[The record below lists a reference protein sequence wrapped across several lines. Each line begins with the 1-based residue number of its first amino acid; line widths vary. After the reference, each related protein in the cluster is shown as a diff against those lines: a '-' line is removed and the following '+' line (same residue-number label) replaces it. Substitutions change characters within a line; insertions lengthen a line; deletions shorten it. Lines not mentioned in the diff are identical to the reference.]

1 MSAGDLNYSSAISEG
16 NTLSRSVGE
25 HNESIRQNN
34 QLLVQ
39 AWNQQK
45 NTDAKNLEEDKDI
58 KGVEDAY
65 GSFTAFGTIA
75 QGYQRVNQ
83 LGVSGALRQ
92 DIGNLQNRAQTIAD
106 SVRGG
111 LNKIRGGDQ
120 SSQAISDAGSKPVD
134 TETGSVSTSEP
145 NSQSEP
151 NSMAVDPEKTSGS
164 VDTDAVDDIKNSVK
178 DTSATEEISGKIV
191 KGLKTAGKVG
201 QVAGVL
207 AGGVQ
212 LVEGVKD
219 AVDGNFAKMDAAHKT
234 SSILGDAGGLL
245 DIASVFLPVLAPIGA
260 ITSVASA
267 VTDTIN
273 TIDDDKSKQKTDAG
287 SEQNQLNQNR
297 ANLENTTSFTSLGLI
312 GNAQSSSIEKIQG
325 SSSF

>member
-1 MSAGDLNYSSAISEG
+1 MSADDLNYASAISEG
-16 NTLSRSVGE
+16 NTLSKSVGE

-39 AWNQQK
+39 AWNQQR
-45 NTDAKNLEEDKDI
+45 NTDAKNLEQDKDI

-83 LGVSGALRQ
+83 LGVGGALRQ
-92 DIGNLQNRAQTIAD
+92 DIGNIQNRAQKIAD

-120 SSQAISDAGSKPVD
+120 SSQAISNAGSKPVD
-134 TETGSVSTSEP
+134 TETGTVSTSQP

-151 NSMAVDPEKTSGS
+151 NATTVDPEKTSGS
-164 VDTDAVDDIKNSVK
+164 VDTDAVDDIKNSIK

-201 QVAGVL
+201 QVAGVIG
-207 AGGVQ
+207 GGVQ

-234 SSILGDAGGLL
+234 SSILGDIGGVL

-267 VTDTIN
+267 VTSTIN
-273 TIDDDKSKQKTDAG
+273 TIDDDKSKQSTDAS

-297 ANLENTTSFTSLGLI
+297 ANVENTTSFTSMGLI

-325 SSSF
+325 SGSF

>member
-16 NTLSRSVGE
+16 NSLSKSVRE

-45 NTDAKNLEEDKDI
+45 NVDDKNAQQDKDI

-65 GSFTAFGTIA
+65 GSFTAIGTIA

-83 LGVSGALRQ
+83 LGVAGAFRE
-92 DIGNLQNRAQTIAD
+92 DIGNIQNRAQQIAD

-120 SSQAISDAGSKPVD
+120 GGQAVSNAGSKPVD
-134 TETGSVSTSEP
+134 TNTGTVSTSEP

-151 NSMAVDPEKTSGS
+151 NSATVDPEKTSGS
-164 VDTDAVDDIKNSVK
+164 VDTDAVDDVKNSVK

-201 QVAGVL
+201 QVAGVIG
-207 AGGVQ
+207 GGVQ

-219 AVDGNFAKMDAAHKT
+219 LADGSFAKMDAAHKA

-245 DIASVFLPVLAPIGA
+245 DIASVFLPVLAPIA
-260 ITSVASA
+260 AVTSVASA
-267 VTDTIN
+267 VSSTIN
-273 TIDDDKSKQKTDAG
+273 TIDDDKSKQSKDAS

-297 ANLENTTSFTSLGLI
+297 ANVENTTSFTSLGLV

-325 SSSF
+325 TGAF

>member
-16 NTLSRSVGE
+16 NSLSKSVRE

-45 NTDAKNLEEDKDI
+45 NTDAKNLQQDKDI

-65 GSFTAFGTIA
+65 GSFTAMGTIA

-83 LGVSGALRQ
+83 LGLGGALRQ
-92 DIGNLQNRAQTIAD
+92 DIGNIQNRAQQIAD

-120 SSQAISDAGSKPVD
+120 SSQAISNAGSKPVD
-134 TETGSVSTSEP
+134 TETGTVSTSEP

-151 NSMAVDPEKTSGS
+151 NSMTVDPEKTSGS
-164 VDTDAVDDIKNSVK
+164 VDLDAVDDIKNSIK
-178 DTSATEEISGKIV
+178 GSATEEISGKIV

-201 QVAGVL
+201 QVAGVIG
-207 AGGVQ
+207 GGVQ

-219 AVDGNFAKMDAAHKT
+219 VADGNFA
-234 SSILGDAGGLL
+234 
-245 DIASVFLPVLAPIGA
+245 
-260 ITSVASA
+260 
-267 VTDTIN
+267 
-273 TIDDDKSKQKTDAG
+273 
-287 SEQNQLNQNR
+287 
-297 ANLENTTSFTSLGLI
+297 
-312 GNAQSSSIEKIQG
+312 
-325 SSSF
+325 

>member
-16 NTLSRSVGE
+16 NSLSRTVGE

-45 NTDAKNLEEDKDI
+45 NTDAKNLEQDKDI

-83 LGVSGALRQ
+83 LGVGGALRQ
-92 DIGNLQNRAQTIAD
+92 DVGNLQNRAQTIAD

-120 SSQAISDAGSKPVD
+120 SSQAVSDAGSKPVD
-134 TETGSVSTSEP
+134 TETGTVSTSEP

-151 NSMAVDPEKTSGS
+151 NSMSVDPEKTSGS
-164 VDTDAVDDIKNSVK
+164 VDLDPVDDIKNSIK
-178 DTSATEEISGKIV
+178 GSATEEISGKIV

-219 AVDGNFAKMDAAHKT
+219 VADGNFAKMDAAHKT
-234 SSILGDAGGLL
+234 ASILGDAGGLL
-245 DIASVFLPVLAPIGA
+245 DIASVFLPILAPIGA

-267 VTDTIN
+267 VTDTVN

-312 GNAQSSSIEKIQG
+312 GNAQQSSIAKIQG
-325 SSSF
+325 SGGAF

>member
-16 NTLSRSVGE
+16 NSLSRTVGE

-45 NTDAKNLEEDKDI
+45 NTDSKNLEQDKDI

-83 LGVSGALRQ
+83 LGVGGALRQ
-92 DIGNLQNRAQTIAD
+92 DVGNLQNRAQTIAD

-134 TETGSVSTSEP
+134 TETGTVSTSEP

-151 NSMAVDPEKTSGS
+151 NAMSVDPEKTSGS
-164 VDTDAVDDIKNSVK
+164 VDLDPVDDIKNSIK
-178 DTSATEEISGKIV
+178 GSATEEISGKIV

-201 QVAGVL
+201 QVAGVIG
-207 AGGVQ
+207 GGVQ

-219 AVDGNFAKMDAAHKT
+219 LADGNFAKMDGAHKT

-267 VTDTIN
+267 VTSTIN
-273 TIDDDKSKQKTDAG
+273 TIDDDKSKQNTDAS

-297 ANLENTTSFTSLGLI
+297 ANVENTTSFTSMGLI
-312 GNAQSSSIEKIQG
+312 GNAQQSSIEKIQG

>member
-1 MSAGDLNYSSAISEG
+1 MSADDLNYASAISEG
-16 NTLSRSVGE
+16 NSLSRSVGE

-34 QLLVQ
+34 QILVQ

-45 NTDAKNLEEDKDI
+45 NTDAKNLDEDKDI

-65 GSFTAFGTIA
+65 GSFTAMGTIA

-83 LGVSGALRQ
+83 LGVGGALRQ
-92 DIGNLQNRAQTIAD
+92 DIGNIQNRAQKIAD

-120 SSQAISDAGSKPVD
+120 SSPAVSNAGSKPVD
-134 TETGSVSTSEP
+134 TETGTVSTSEP

-151 NSMAVDPEKTSGS
+151 NSTTVDPEKTSGS
-164 VDTDAVDDIKNSVK
+164 VDTDAVDDIKNSIK
-178 DTSATEEISGKIV
+178 DSATEQISGKIV

-201 QVAGVL
+201 QVAGVI
-207 AGGVQ
+207 GGGIQ

-219 AVDGNFAKMDAAHKT
+219 AIDGNFAKMDAAHKT
-234 SSILGDAGGLL
+234 SSILGDIGGVL

-267 VTDTIN
+267 VTSTIN
-273 TIDDDKSKQKTDAG
+273 TIDDHKSKQNTDAS

-297 ANLENTTSFTSLGLI
+297 ANVENTTSFTSMGLI

>member
-16 NTLSRSVGE
+16 NSLSKSVRE

-45 NTDAKNLEEDKDI
+45 NVDDKNAQQDKDI

-65 GSFTAFGTIA
+65 GSFTAIGTIA

-83 LGVSGALRQ
+83 LGVGGAFRE
-92 DIGNLQNRAQTIAD
+92 DIGNIQNRAQQIAD

-120 SSQAISDAGSKPVD
+120 GGQAVSNAGSKPVD
-134 TETGSVSTSEP
+134 TNTGTVSTSEP

-151 NSMAVDPEKTSGS
+151 NSATVDPEKTSGS
-164 VDTDAVDDIKNSVK
+164 VDTDAVDDVKNSVK

-201 QVAGVL
+201 QVAGVIG
-207 AGGVQ
+207 GGVQ

-219 AVDGNFAKMDAAHKT
+219 LADGSFAKMDAAHKA

-245 DIASVFLPVLAPIGA
+245 DIASVFLPVLAPIA
-260 ITSVASA
+260 AVTSVASA
-267 VTDTIN
+267 VSSTIN
-273 TIDDDKSKQKTDAG
+273 TIDDDKSKQSKDAS

-297 ANLENTTSFTSLGLI
+297 ANIENTTSFTSLGLV

-325 SSSF
+325 TGAF

>member
-1 MSAGDLNYSSAISEG
+1 MSADDLNYASAISEG
-16 NTLSRSVGE
+16 NTLSKSVGE

-39 AWNQQK
+39 AWNQQR
-45 NTDAKNLEEDKDI
+45 NTDAKNLEQDKDI

-83 LGVSGALRQ
+83 LGVGGALRQ
-92 DIGNLQNRAQTIAD
+92 DIGNIQNRAQKIAD

-120 SSQAISDAGSKPVD
+120 SSQAISNAGSKPVD
-134 TETGSVSTSEP
+134 TETGTVSTSQP

-151 NSMAVDPEKTSGS
+151 NATTVDPEKTSGS
-164 VDTDAVDDIKNSVK
+164 VDTDAVDDIKNSIK

-201 QVAGVL
+201 QVAGVIG
-207 AGGVQ
+207 GGVQ

-234 SSILGDAGGLL
+234 SSILGDIGGVL

-260 ITSVASA
+260 VTSVASA
-267 VTDTIN
+267 VTSTIN
-273 TIDDDKSKQKTDAG
+273 TIDDDKSKQSTDAS

-297 ANLENTTSFTSLGLI
+297 ANVENTTSFTSLGLI
-312 GNAQSSSIEKIQG
+312 GNAQQSSIEKIQG
-325 SSSF
+325 SGSF

>member
-16 NTLSRSVGE
+16 NSLSKSVRE

-45 NTDAKNLEEDKDI
+45 NTDAKNLQQDKDI

-65 GSFTAFGTIA
+65 GSFTAMGTIA

-83 LGVSGALRQ
+83 LGLGGALRQ
-92 DIGNLQNRAQTIAD
+92 DIGNIQNRAQQIAD

-120 SSQAISDAGSKPVD
+120 SSQAISNAGSKPVD
-134 TETGSVSTSEP
+134 TETGTVSTSEP

-151 NSMAVDPEKTSGS
+151 NSMSVDPEKTSGS
-164 VDTDAVDDIKNSVK
+164 VDLDAVDDIKNSIK
-178 DTSATEEISGKIV
+178 GSATEEISGKIV

-219 AVDGNFAKMDAAHKT
+219 VADGNFAKMDGAHKT
-234 SSILGDAGGLL
+234 ASILGDAGGLL

-267 VTDTIN
+267 VADTIN
-273 TIDDDKSKQKTDAG
+273 TIDDDKSKQNTDA
-287 SEQNQLNQNR
+287 
-297 ANLENTTSFTSLGLI
+297 TSFTSLGLV

-325 SSSF
+325 TGAF

>member
-16 NTLSRSVGE
+16 NSLSRSVGE

-34 QLLVQ
+34 QILVQ

-45 NTDAKNLEEDKDI
+45 NTDAKNLDEDKDI

-83 LGVSGALRQ
+83 LGVGGALRQ
-92 DIGNLQNRAQTIAD
+92 DIGNIQNRAQSIAD

-120 SSQAISDAGSKPVD
+120 SSPAVSNAGSKPVD
-134 TETGSVSTSEP
+134 TETGTVSTSEP

-151 NSMAVDPEKTSGS
+151 NSTTVDPEKTSGS
-164 VDTDAVDDIKNSVK
+164 VDLDAVDDIKNSIK
-178 DTSATEEISGKIV
+178 DSATEQISGKIV

-201 QVAGVL
+201 QVAGVI

-219 AVDGNFAKMDAAHKT
+219 AIDGNFAKMDAAHKT

-267 VTDTIN
+267 VTSTIN
-273 TIDDDKSKQKTDAG
+273 TIDDDKSKQNTDAS

-297 ANLENTTSFTSLGLI
+297 ANVENTTSFTSMGLI
-312 GNAQSSSIEKIQG
+312 GNAQQSSIEKIQG

>member
-1 MSAGDLNYSSAISEG
+1 MSAGDLNYASAISEG
-16 NTLSRSVGE
+16 NSLSRSVGE

-45 NTDAKNLEEDKDI
+45 NVDAKNLDEDKDI

-83 LGVSGALRQ
+83 LGVGGALRQ
-92 DIGNLQNRAQTIAD
+92 DIGNIQNRAQSIAD

-120 SSQAISDAGSKPVD
+120 SSPAVSNAGSKPVD
-134 TETGSVSTSEP
+134 TETGTVSTSEP

-151 NSMAVDPEKTSGS
+151 NSTTVDPEKTSGS
-164 VDTDAVDDIKNSVK
+164 VDTDAVDDIKNSIK
-178 DTSATEEISGKIV
+178 GSATEEISGKIV

-201 QVAGVL
+201 QVAGVIG
-207 AGGVQ
+207 GGVQ

-219 AVDGNFAKMDAAHKT
+219 AIDGNFAKMDAAHKT

-267 VTDTIN
+267 VTSTIN
-273 TIDDDKSKQKTDAG
+273 TIDDDKSKQNTDAS

-297 ANLENTTSFTSLGLI
+297 ANVENTTSFTSMGLI

>member
-1 MSAGDLNYSSAISEG
+1 MSAGDLNYATAISEG
-16 NTLSRSVGE
+16 NSLSKSVGE

-39 AWNQQK
+39 AWNQQR
-45 NTDAKNLEEDKDI
+45 NTDAKNLEQDKDI

-65 GSFTAFGTIA
+65 GSFTAMGTIA

-92 DIGNLQNRAQTIAD
+92 DIGNIQNRAQQIAD

-120 SSQAISDAGSKPVD
+120 GGQAVSNAGSKPVD
-134 TETGSVSTSEP
+134 TDTETISTSEP

-151 NSMAVDPEKTSGS
+151 SSTSVDPQKTSGS

-201 QVAGVL
+201 QVAGVIG
-207 AGGVQ
+207 GGVQ

-219 AVDGNFAKMDAAHKT
+219 AIDGNFAKMDAAHKT
-234 SSILGDAGGLL
+234 SSILGDIGGVL

-260 ITSVASA
+260 VTSVASA
-267 VTDTIN
+267 VTSTIN
-273 TIDDDKSKQKTDAG
+273 TIDDDKSKQSTDAS
-287 SEQNQLNQNR
+287 SEQNQLNENR
-297 ANLENTTSFTSLGLI
+297 ANVENTTSFTSMGLI

-325 SSSF
+325 SGSF

>member
-16 NTLSRSVGE
+16 NSLSKSVRE

-45 NTDAKNLEEDKDI
+45 NTDAKNLQQDKDI

-65 GSFTAFGTIA
+65 GSFTAMGTIA

-83 LGVSGALRQ
+83 LGLGGALRQ
-92 DIGNLQNRAQTIAD
+92 DIGNIQNRAQQIAD

-120 SSQAISDAGSKPVD
+120 SSQAISNAGSKPVD
-134 TETGSVSTSEP
+134 TETGTVSTSEP

-151 NSMAVDPEKTSGS
+151 NSMTVDPEKTSGS
-164 VDTDAVDDIKNSVK
+164 VDLDAVDDIKNSIK
-178 DTSATEEISGKIV
+178 GSATEEISGKIV

-201 QVAGVL
+201 QVAGVIG
-207 AGGVQ
+207 GGVQ

-219 AVDGNFAKMDAAHKT
+219 LADGNFAKMDGAHKT
-234 SSILGDAGGLL
+234 ASILGDAGGLL

-267 VTDTIN
+267 VADTIN
-273 TIDDDKSKQKTDAG
+273 TIDDDKSKQNTDAS

-297 ANLENTTSFTSLGLI
+297 ANVENTTSFTSLGLI

-325 SSSF
+325 SQSF